1 MDITQDH
8 PDWRYASGQGLGK
21 RALSKHGTLLA
32 PPYLYQSRS
41 SLNLSTSTS
50 MYSSIQKLSEP
61 HTLKGFLEASTH
73 RYDRSLTPFLPF
85 SLLKKMGGGRAENSK
100 LLFMA
105 WSLWWPALIQKPTQ
119 SHLIGTKTLL
129 SPRKIQGFQEPCVG
143 TQGQRLTARTKDVP
157 SALII
162 LEISRVLKALC
173 QKQRPNT
180 YLFL

>member
-61 HTLKGFLEASTH
+61 HTLKGFLEASSH

-85 SLLKKMGGGRAENSK
+85 SLLKKMGGQGWKFQASIHGLVFMVTSPHPEAYPEPPYWNKDAPITQENTRLSGTLCRDPGSK
-100 LLFMA
+100 
-105 WSLWWPALIQKPTQ
+105 TN
-119 SHLIGTKTLL
+119 
-129 SPRKIQGFQEPCVG
+129 R
-143 TQGQRLTARTKDVP
+143 
-157 SALII
+157 
-162 LEISRVLKALC
+162 
-173 QKQRPNT
+173 
-180 YLFL
+180 

>member
-85 SLLKKMGGGRAENSK
+85 SLLKKMGGAGLKIPSFYSWLGLYGDQPSSRSLPRA
-100 LLFMA
+100 
-105 WSLWWPALIQKPTQ
+105 
-119 SHLIGTKTLL
+119 TLL
-129 SPRKIQGFQEPCVG
+129 EQRRSYHPGKYKAFRNPVSGPRV
-143 TQGQRLTARTKDVP
+143 KD
-157 SALII
+157 
-162 LEISRVLKALC
+162 
-173 QKQRPNT
+173 
-180 YLFL
+180 